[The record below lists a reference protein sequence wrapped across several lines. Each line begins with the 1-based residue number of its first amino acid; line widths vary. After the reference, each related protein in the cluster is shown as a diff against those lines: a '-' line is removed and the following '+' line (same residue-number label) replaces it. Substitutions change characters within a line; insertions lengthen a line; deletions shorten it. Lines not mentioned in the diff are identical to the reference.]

1 MRSPRK
7 AILALAALAT
17 TIGSC
22 ASTPEGI
29 PFVER
34 SYTLNTEYSIGQG
47 EEIFAARTGEYM
59 EDGVFVGLLYGGF
72 VTDRWEENVEDH
84 KLIFSGMDG
93 ARIDAAHQIMTSP
106 LVPIEINSTRNPH
119 NPGRVNQRNN
129 QPGSNVFRD
138 VHFED
143 FHANGIS
150 YAGVQIEVLEATG
163 QRLRYRITSDSF
175 GEGLTRAQLQEGGE
189 PAPESDSD

>member
-1 MRSPRK
+1 MRLAPS
-7 AILALAALAT
+7 AVLALTLFTA
-17 TIGSC
+17 SC

-34 SYTLNTEYSIGQG
+34 SYTLQTEYTIGQG

-59 EDGVFVGLLYGGF
+59 EDSVFIGLLYGGW

-84 KLIFSGMDG
+84 KLIYSGLDRG
-93 ARIDAAHQIMTSP
+93 RIDAAHQLMTSP
-106 LVPIEINSTRNPH
+106 LVPIEIKSTRNPY

-143 FHANGIS
+143 FQANGIN
-150 YAGVQIEVLEATG
+150 YAGVQIEVLEATAQG
-163 QRLRYRITSDSF
+163 LRYRITADNF
-175 GEGLTRAQLQEGGE
+175 GEGLTRAQLQESGE
-189 PAPESDSD
+189 PAPEADDD